1 MKGVEMTAQIIEFP
15 MDRVRKVSNPDPV
28 RRAVRPT
35 HSTYVRPSIKITRA
49 IIFWSLVSA
58 AVYGLFFSSVS
69 INDSAQANST
79 KSTTGQVQQFAY
91 VTVMSGQTLWDLAEE
106 YAPDRDPRDFISDL
120 IALNNLNSS
129 SVDPGM
135 QLALPKY

>member
-1 MKGVEMTAQIIEFP
+1 MTAQIIEFP

-91 VTVMSGQTLWDLAEE
+91 VTVMSAQTLWDLAEE

>member
-1 MKGVEMTAQIIEFP
+1 MTAQIIEFP